1 MKISCWILFCW
12 LFLCVFASGSLSIDN
27 FNRAYNFFN
36 ARKRSLHMISLG
48 WHVNA
53 TEIKLETKLRMRMEG
68 CLVHTD
74 PVEFGMICFPQ
85 KSMCDFSFS
94 SLNPFPII
102 EPDPNHTKLHLA
114 SEGLEAIK
122 RITNPIAAVAVIGP
136 YRSGKSFLLNQL
148 LSLSC
153 YEGFGVGHMRD
164 TKTKGIWVWGTPVEL
179 DINGVKTSVFYLDT
193 EGFESIGKSNVY
205 DDRIFALATVL
216 SSVLI
221 YNLPETIREADISRL
236 SFAVELAEE
245 FYGRSA
251 GQDVAFEPAKLL
263 WLIQRDFLQG
273 KSVQEMVNEALQHVP
288 NNDGDR
294 NIDQVNQI
302 RDSLAI
308 MGDNSTAFSLP
319 QPHLLRT
326 KLCDMKDGELDPMYV
341 KKRDQLKELVASIIR
356 PKIVQGRP
364 LNGKEFVAFLE
375 QGILERC
382 LKLYS
387 EMMAKLPL
395 PLSEKSLQNVHE
407 NSKGEA
413 MKSFDEQH
421 FGRHHA
427 KRSVMQLDEEI
438 EKVYKHFVMANEYQ
452 SAKLCE
458 ALYSRCEDRMDQLQ
472 VLRLPSMAKFNA
484 GFLQC
489 NQSFEQECV
498 GPSKANYEL
507 RMMKM
512 MGKSKSSFIKEYNHR
527 LFNWLVVFSLVMVVV
542 GRFIIKFILIEIS
555 AWIPFIF
562 LETYTRMF
570 WSAESLYY
578 NPVWHFIVAT
588 WETLVYSPFLDLDRW
603 AIPLGL
609 VAAILVVYWRCYDTR
624 DGALTSNDDLESI
637 SARGADSDSD
647 DAEDSETVLD
657 DEEEDFDN
665 DSSMRTF
672 TTARLETTNAAGS
685 SSRNTKI
692 KMENTNVKIE
702 NSDSGKDGG
711 NIETGAVGPAAAGS
725 SGPGI
730 LVKEDSVKIFTE
742 NLQASGAYS
751 AREESLKREEEAGKL
766 KFVCYS
772 NDDVDEHMVWLIGL
786 KNIFA
791 RQLPNM
797 PKEYIVRLVMDRS
810 HKSVMIIRRNQVVG
824 GITYRPYVSQRFGEI
839 AFCAITADEQVKGYG
854 TRLMNHLKQHAR
866 DVDGLTHFL
875 TYADNNAVGYFIKQG
890 FTKEIYLEK
899 DRWQGYIKDYDG
911 GILME
916 CKIDQKLPYTD
927 LSTMIRRQRQAID
940 EKIRELSNCHIIYP
954 GIDFL
959 KGRLGGLLI
968 NGAIHSMHDHVDA
981 WPFKEPVDAR
991 DVPDYYDIIKDP
1003 MDLKTMSKRVESEQY
1018 YVTLEMFIADVKR
1031 MCANARTYN
1040 SPDTIYYK
1048 LEAHFQSKVQSGI
1061 QSGTKILP

>member
-1 MKISCWILFCW
+1 MLLILTRFVGWLKISE
-12 LFLCVFASGSLSIDN
+12 
-27 FNRAYNFFN
+27 NR
-36 ARKRSLHMISLG
+36 
-48 WHVNA
+48 
-53 TEIKLETKLRMRMEG
+53 
-68 CLVHTD
+68 
-74 PVEFGMICFPQ
+74 
-85 KSMCDFSFS
+85 
-94 SLNPFPII
+94 
-102 EPDPNHTKLHLA
+102 
-114 SEGLEAIK
+114 
-122 RITNPIAAVAVIGP
+122 
-136 YRSGKSFLLNQL
+136 
-148 LSLSC
+148 
-153 YEGFGVGHMRD
+153 
-164 TKTKGIWVWGTPVEL
+164 
-179 DINGVKTSVFYLDT
+179 VK
-193 EGFESIGKSNVY
+193 
-205 DDRIFALATVL
+205 
-216 SSVLI
+216 
-221 YNLPETIREADISRL
+221 
-236 SFAVELAEE
+236 
-245 FYGRSA
+245 

-375 QGILERC
+375 Q
-382 LKLYS
+382 LYS

-555 AWIPFIF
+555 AWILFIF

-609 VAAILVVYWRCYDTR
+609 VAAILVVYWRCYATMLLVYIEKKKKAAVLFPFLIAILYSSPDNSSKQIIQVLRMLFGHRSILLNSMDTHSHLTAPNRSRSSQSPSPSHSASASVSASATSSIHKRKLAAAAAAYDDHLPPFAPSSLSADTR

-647 DAEDSETVLD
+647 DAEDSDTVLD

-959 KGRLGGLLI
+959 K
-968 NGAIHSMHDHVDA
+968 SMHDHVDA

-1048 LEAHFQSKVQSGI
+1048 CATRHAHTLAGSPFSKQSSVRHPIWYKNSAMTC
-1061 QSGTKILP
+1061 SMNSS

>member
-1 MKISCWILFCW
+1 MDTHSHLTAPNRSRSSQSPSPSHSASVSASATSSIHKRKLAAAAAAYDDH
-12 LFLCVFASGSLSIDN
+12 LPPFAPSSLS
-27 FNRAYNFFN
+27 A
-36 ARKRSLHMISLG
+36 
-48 WHVNA
+48 
-53 TEIKLETKLRMRMEG
+53 
-68 CLVHTD
+68 
-74 PVEFGMICFPQ
+74 
-85 KSMCDFSFS
+85 
-94 SLNPFPII
+94 
-102 EPDPNHTKLHLA
+102 
-114 SEGLEAIK
+114 
-122 RITNPIAAVAVIGP
+122 
-136 YRSGKSFLLNQL
+136 
-148 LSLSC
+148 
-153 YEGFGVGHMRD
+153 
-164 TKTKGIWVWGTPVEL
+164 
-179 DINGVKTSVFYLDT
+179 
-193 EGFESIGKSNVY
+193 
-205 DDRIFALATVL
+205 
-216 SSVLI
+216 
-221 YNLPETIREADISRL
+221 
-236 SFAVELAEE
+236 
-245 FYGRSA
+245 
-251 GQDVAFEPAKLL
+251 
-263 WLIQRDFLQG
+263 
-273 KSVQEMVNEALQHVP
+273 
-288 NNDGDR
+288 
-294 NIDQVNQI
+294 
-302 RDSLAI
+302 
-308 MGDNSTAFSLP
+308 
-319 QPHLLRT
+319 
-326 KLCDMKDGELDPMYV
+326 
-341 KKRDQLKELVASIIR
+341 
-356 PKIVQGRP
+356 
-364 LNGKEFVAFLE
+364 
-375 QGILERC
+375 
-382 LKLYS
+382 
-387 EMMAKLPL
+387 
-395 PLSEKSLQNVHE
+395 
-407 NSKGEA
+407 
-413 MKSFDEQH
+413 
-421 FGRHHA
+421 
-427 KRSVMQLDEEI
+427 
-438 EKVYKHFVMANEYQ
+438 
-452 SAKLCE
+452 
-458 ALYSRCEDRMDQLQ
+458 
-472 VLRLPSMAKFNA
+472 
-484 GFLQC
+484 
-489 NQSFEQECV
+489 
-498 GPSKANYEL
+498 
-507 RMMKM
+507 
-512 MGKSKSSFIKEYNHR
+512 
-527 LFNWLVVFSLVMVVV
+527 
-542 GRFIIKFILIEIS
+542 
-555 AWIPFIF
+555 
-562 LETYTRMF
+562 
-570 WSAESLYY
+570 
-578 NPVWHFIVAT
+578 
-588 WETLVYSPFLDLDRW
+588 
-603 AIPLGL
+603 
-609 VAAILVVYWRCYDTR
+609 DTR

-647 DAEDSETVLD
+647 DAEDSDTVLD

-711 NIETGAVGPAAAGS
+711 HTGTGAVGPAAAGS

-730 LVKEDSVKIFTE
+730 VVKEDSVKIFTE

-954 GIDFL
+954 GIDFQKKEAGIPKKIIKVEDIPGLREAGWTPDQWGHSRFRTLNTATDSATNQKHLTAFMRSLL
-959 KGRLGGLLI
+959 K
-968 NGAIHSMHDHVDA
+968 SMHDHVDA

-1048 LEAHFQSKVQSGI
+1048 CATRLEAHFQSKVQSGI